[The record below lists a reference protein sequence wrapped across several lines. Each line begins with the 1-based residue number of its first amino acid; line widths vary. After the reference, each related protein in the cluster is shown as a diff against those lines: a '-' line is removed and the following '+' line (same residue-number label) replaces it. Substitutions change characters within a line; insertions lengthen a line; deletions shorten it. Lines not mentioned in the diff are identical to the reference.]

1 MQKMLWRE
9 RRLGA
14 QSIPVT
20 TVNSSVTIS
29 GTTRK
34 VFIPAGTPV
43 DYVARVDPTRLP
55 DIIRTSSLLN
65 LFTDESLLRRMLQN
79 NKAPDFILDKG
90 HTFGAQLPDA
100 DKWAL
105 MEYLKTF

>member
-1 MQKMLWRE
+1 
-9 RRLGA
+9 
-14 QSIPVT
+14 VT

-90 HTFGAQLPDA
+90 HTFGTQLPDA

-105 MEYLKTF
+105 IEYLKTF